1 MAQGWRESSSKRFWG
16 YEIDPITA
24 FALCKSAYEG
34 IKGCVAVYQDLKKTG
49 NDLTKITS
57 EVGGALS
64 NFFKGQAELE
74 SSHEKAEFQRE
85 ENKRKGIKDDLATQA
100 IDNVMFLRQTK
111 QFYADLEKMVRWEM
125 GQPDLW
131 REIVEEYQ
139 KLLDQKSEQAA
150 LELHQKRVKAW
161 RQQRLKNQILDRV
174 LETVAVVFVVAY
186 LICLM
191 WIITLN
197 HQGRLDTFWS

>member
-1 MAQGWRESSSKRFWG
+1 M
-16 YEIDPITA
+16 
-24 FALCKSAYEG
+24 
-34 IKGCVAVYQDLKKTG
+34 
-49 NDLTKITS
+49 TKITS

-64 NFFKGQAELE
+64 EFFKGQAELE
-74 SSHEKAEFQRE
+74 SSHEKAKVQRE

-150 LELHQKRVKAW
+150 LELHQKRMKAW

-174 LETVAVVFVVAY
+174 LETVAVVFVVVY

-191 WIITLN
+191 WIISLN
-197 HQGRLDTFWS
+197 HRGRLDTFWS

>member
-1 MAQGWRESSSKRFWG
+1 LGLGWLASSSKRSWG

-64 NFFKGQAELE
+64 SFFKGQAELE
-74 SSHEKAEFQRE
+74 TSHEKAEVQRE
-85 ENKRKGIKDDLATQA
+85 ENRKKGIKDDLATQA
-100 IDNVMFLRQTK
+100 IDNVMYLRQTK
-111 QFYADLEKMVRWEM
+111 QFYADLERMVRWEM

-139 KLLDQKSEQAA
+139 KLLDEKSEQAA
-150 LELHQKRVKAW
+150 RELHEKRVKAW
-161 RQQRLKNQILDRV
+161 RRQRLKNRMVDRV
-174 LETVAVVFVVAY
+174 LETAAVAFVVAY

-191 WIITLN
+191 WLISL
-197 HQGRLDTFWS
+197 HRRGRLDTYLS

>member
-1 MAQGWRESSSKRFWG
+1 
-16 YEIDPITA
+16 
-24 FALCKSAYEG
+24 LCRTAYEG
-34 IKGCVAVYQDLKKTG
+34 IKGFVAVYQDLKKTG

-64 NFFKGQAELE
+64 SFFKGQAELE
-74 SSHEKAEFQRE
+74 SGHEKAEVQRE

-111 QFYADLEKMVRWEM
+111 QFYADLERMVRWEM
-125 GQPDLW
+125 GMPDLW

-139 KLLDQKSEQAA
+139 RLLDQKAEDNAK
-150 LELHQKRVKAW
+150 ELHKKRVAEW
-161 RQQRLKNQILDRV
+161 RRQRLKNQILDRV
-174 LETVAVVFVVAY
+174 LETVLVAFVVAY

-191 WIITLN
+191 WLISLHRRDISL
-197 HQGRLDTFWS
+197 F

>member
-1 MAQGWRESSSKRFWG
+1 MALGWRESSSKNYWG
-16 YEIDPITA
+16 FEIDPITA

-64 NFFKGQAELE
+64 SFFKGQAELE
-74 SSHEKAEFQRE
+74 TSHEKAEVQRE
-85 ENKRKGIKDDLATQA
+85 ENRKKGIKDDLATQA
-100 IDNVMFLRQTK
+100 IDNVMYLRQTK
-111 QFYADLEKMVRWEM
+111 QFYADLERMVRWEM

-139 KLLDQKSEQAA
+139 KLLDEKSEQAA
-150 LELHQKRVKAW
+150 KELQEKRVKAW
-161 RQQRLKNQILDRV
+161 RRQRLKNKILDRL
-174 LETVAVVFVVAY
+174 LETAAVAFVVAY

-191 WIITLN
+191 WLISL
-197 HQGRLDTFWS
+197 HRRGRLDTYLS

>member
-1 MAQGWRESSSKRFWG
+1 
-16 YEIDPITA
+16 
-24 FALCKSAYEG
+24 LCRTAYEG
-34 IKGCVAVYQDLKKTG
+34 IKGFVAVYQDLKKTG

-64 NFFKGQAELE
+64 SFFKGQAELE
-74 SSHEKAEFQRE
+74 SGHEKAEVQRE

-111 QFYADLEKMVRWEM
+111 QFYADLERMVRWEM
-125 GQPDLW
+125 GMPDLW

-139 KLLDQKSEQAA
+139 RLLDQKADDNA
-150 LELHQKRVKAW
+150 KELHKKRVAEW
-161 RQQRLKNQILDRV
+161 RRQRLKNQILDRV
-174 LETVAVVFVVAY
+174 LETVLVAFVVAY

-191 WIITLN
+191 WLISLHRRDISL
-197 HQGRLDTFWS
+197 F